1 MFNKFLLL
9 EEVVGMLKKR
19 EFDVFVTS
27 GCFDIAARRE
37 YLLLLKILFN
47 VDSLPEYQA
56 LSLRS
61 IAYFLSA
68 HPFVV
73 SLRCTRHALQ
83 DDTVYQRFSLPVVTP
98 KLLDMIVTEKP
109 AVVESSKGRST
120 VEIDTALLR
129 RKRLETNYTL
139 EELAKEMGISKKSL
153 YEIEHKHVSP
163 TIGHVEKLESLL
175 NTNLRLGF
183 RFKQPEPVYLKPKGS
198 FQKKVSIVFN
208 RMGIDNS
215 SICSVLFDLVG
226 KEKLSFV
233 IGLYEDDRM
242 IVKDVE
248 NLKEF
253 VSVVSSKALFIA
265 KKSKEKSLEGIP
277 ILAESELAE
286 TSKKELR
293 KLISAS

>member
-1 MFNKFLLL
+1 MLNKFLLL

-61 IAYFLSA
+61 VAHFLSA
-68 HPFVV
+68 YPFVV
-73 SLRCTRHALQ
+73 SLRCTRHTLQ

-98 KLLDMIVTEKP
+98 KLLDTIVTEGP

-120 VEIDTALLR
+120 VEIDTTLLR
-129 RKRLETNYTL
+129 QKRLEKAYTL
-139 EELAKEMGISKKSL
+139 EKLAKEVGISKKSL
-153 YEIEHKHVSP
+153 YEIEHKRVSP
-163 TIGHVEKLESLL
+163 TIDHVEKLESLL

-183 RFKQPEPVYLKPKGS
+183 RFRQPEPVYVKPRGS
-198 FQKKVSIVFN
+198 FQKKVSIAFN

-215 SICSVLFDLVG
+215 SVCSVLFDLVG

-233 IGLYEDDRM
+233 IGLYEDDRT
-242 IVKDVE
+242 IVKDVK

-253 VSVVSSKALFIA
+253 MSVASSKALFVA
-265 KKSKEKSLEGIP
+265 KKSREKFLEGIP
-277 ILAESELAE
+277 ILPESELAE

-293 KLISAS
+293 KLIGAS